1 MLLRLRSAFAA
12 LGLVLAIVAIAVD
25 DRRVTWVAIAMLA
38 ASVALRFVGRSRE
51 KREERSE

>member
-1 MLLRLRSAFAA
+1 MLLRLRLAFAA
-12 LGLVLAIVAIAVD
+12 LGLVLAIVAIAVN